1 MKNKYCGFINKSF
14 LKKKSNKLPKY
25 FSKNGRSSFD
35 IIIKFVNGGV
45 DTGDLVK
52 FKNQ

>member
-1 MKNKYCGFINKSF
+1 MDFLVPPFLCKRDRLISRCKNEFTNSRG
-14 LKKKSNKLPKY
+14 
-25 FSKNGRSSFD
+25 